1 VRYAELHCR
10 TAFSFLE
17 GASHPEELI
26 ARALE
31 LRLSALAITDRN
43 GLYGVVEARERL
55 CEIAGLDRNE
65 EGRAPLRLLYG
76 SEITVTDEADDA
88 AVLIVADLA
97 GYHRL
102 AAAVT
107 RGRLAAE
114 KGEFRLSFAELVAET
129 EGGAGLF
136 VLAGGPRSA
145 AMRHLARGDTESAGR
160 ALARW
165 RDAFGD
171 RVQVE
176 LVRHLVAGDRER
188 SLAMAS
194 LARELGAPVI
204 ATNDVC
210 FHAPERKPL
219 HDVLRCVEGGFC
231 LADAGRRLLPNA
243 EPHLKSAA
251 DMAALFA
258 DLPDAV
264 ARTAALADAIDFRLS
279 DVRYTYP
286 PPGLPP
292 GETAD
297 GLLAR
302 LAHEGLKR
310 RLGARAEHHAGQ
322 LDKELELIA
331 ELRYAGYFLTMHE
344 VIEVCREKGILC
356 QGRGSAANSLVCYGL
371 GITSVSPDTIDMLF
385 ERFLS
390 RERNEPP
397 DIDLDIEHE
406 RREEVIQHI
415 YGQYGRQH
423 AAMVA
428 EVIRYRFRSAVREAG
443 KALGFTDAELGRM
456 SKFLTHH
463 IEELDRSALAA
474 CGIDPANPNLRSLIG
489 FARAMSGLPRHL
501 SIHVGGFVLSDVP
514 LGRIAPI
521 ENGRMVDRTV
531 IQWAKDDVDAMGMFK
546 LDLLGLGML
555 TVLSRCFAQV
565 RERHGV
571 VLGLET
577 VPERDEPTY
586 EMIRQADTIGVFQIE
601 SRAQMNMLPRLEPGS
616 FYDLVIEVAIVRPGP
631 IQGKMVHPYL
641 RRRRNLEQV
650 EYPHPSMRAI
660 LHRTLGV
667 PLFQEQVMRL
677 AEAVGGYTPGQADQ
691 LRRDM
696 ASWRREG
703 KMPRHRQRLITGMKA
718 NGLTTEF
725 AERVFQQIEGF
736 GSYGFPESH
745 AAAFAHLAYVSA
757 YLKCH
762 YPMEFAVALL
772 NSQPMGFYSPAVI
785 LNDARRHGVRVL
797 RPDVQRSGWDS
808 SIEAIE
814 REPGEPSEQGG
825 GGASAAGLRMGLR
838 LVRGLGEEAGLAIER
853 ARREGGRFRSVE
865 DLAHR
870 ASVPSRA
877 LVPLAAAG
885 ALSSFGD
892 RRQAVWRAAAAAR
905 PHGPLYAGADENAT
919 PPPLPPLDPLEA
931 LSLDAR
937 YASSFPDRHP
947 MELIRDELRRQRVL
961 SAAETIEVE
970 AGRVVDVAGLVI
982 TRQRPESANGA
993 LFLTLEDET
1002 GHVDVSL
1009 SEKVFLR
1016 FQSVVRLSQALR
1028 VRGRITADGRAR
1040 NVSALHITTLRF
1052 ERALRVDAHDFH

>member
-1 VRYAELHCR
+1 MRYAELHCR
-10 TAFSFLE
+10 TGFSFLD

-31 LRLSALAITDRN
+31 LRLAALAITDRN

-55 CEIAGLDRNE
+55 CEIAGLERGD

-76 SEITVTDEADDA
+76 SEMTVTDDGGASGDESDA
-88 AVLIVADLA
+88 AVVIVSDLG

-102 AAAVT
+102 AGAVT

-114 KGEFRLSFAELVAET
+114 KGEFRLSFAELADEL
-129 EGGAGLF
+129 GRGDGLV

-145 AMRHLARGDTESAGR
+145 AMRAVAAGDRAAAARS
-160 ALARW
+160 LARW

-171 RVQVE
+171 RVHFE
-176 LVRHLVAGDRER
+176 LVRHLAQGDHAR
-188 SLAMAS
+188 SLALAQ
-194 LARELGAPVI
+194 LARDLGASAV
-204 ATNDVC
+204 ASNDVC
-210 FHAPERKPL
+210 FHIPARKPL
-219 HDVLRCVEGGFC
+219 HDVMRCVAGGYR
-231 LADAGRRLLPNA
+231 LAEAGRRLLPNA
-243 EPHLKSAA
+243 EPHLKSA
-251 DMAALFA
+251 DEMAALFP
-258 DLPDAV
+258 DMPDAV
-264 ARTAALADAIDFRLS
+264 ARAAAIADAVDFRLC

-286 PPGLPP
+286 PPALPP

-297 GLLAR
+297 SLLAR
-302 LAHEGLKR
+302 LARDGLRR
-310 RLGARAEHHAGQ
+310 RLGARAAGHEAQ
-322 LDKELELIA
+322 LARELDLIA
-331 ELRYAGYFLTMHE
+331 ELRYAGYFLTMWE
-344 VIEVCREKGILC
+344 VIELCREKGILC

-406 RREEVIQHI
+406 RREEIIQHV
-415 YGQYGRQH
+415 YNQYGRHH

-428 EVIRYRFRSAVREAG
+428 EVIRYRFRSSLREAG
-443 KALGFTDAELGRM
+443 KALGFSEAELGRM
-456 SKFLTHH
+456 AKFLTHH
-463 IEELDRSALAA
+463 VEELDRTALAA
-474 CGIDPANPNLRSLIG
+474 CGVDPHNPNLRALVG
-489 FARAMSGLPRHL
+489 FARGMAGMPRHL
-501 SIHVGGFVLSDVP
+501 SIHVGGFILSDVP

-521 ENGRMVDRTV
+521 ENGRMADRTV

-555 TVLSRCFAQV
+555 TVLSKCFSLV

-571 VLGLET
+571 ALGLET
-577 VPERDEPTY
+577 VPEADAATY

-601 SRAQMNMLPRLEPGS
+601 SRAQMNMLPRLEPES

-641 RRRRNLEQV
+641 RRRRGLEAL

-677 AEAVGGYTPGQADQ
+677 AEAVGGYTPGEADQ

-696 ASWRREG
+696 ASWRFEG
-703 KMPRHRQRLITGMKA
+703 KMPRHRERLIAGMQRS
-718 NGLTTEF
+718 GLSLEF
-725 AERVFQQIEGF
+725 AQRVFQQIEGF

-762 YPMEFAVALL
+762 YPLEFAIALL

-785 LNDARRHGVRVL
+785 LNDAKRHGVGLL

-808 SIEAIE
+808 SAEEEAT
-814 REPGEPSEQGG
+814 
-825 GGASAAGLRMGLR
+825 ACLRMGLR
-838 LVRGLGEEAGLAIER
+838 LVRGLGEDVGRAIEK
-853 ARREGGRFRSVE
+853 ARREGGAFTSIE

-870 ASVPSRA
+870 AGVPSRA

-885 ALSSFGD
+885 ALAAFGD
-892 RRQAVWRAAAAAR
+892 RRQAVWRAAAAAH
-905 PHGPLYAGADENAT
+905 PHGPLYAGAADPGA
-919 PPPLPPLDPLEA
+919 PPPLPPLGPLEA
-931 LSLDAR
+931 LSLDAK

-947 MELIRDELRRQRVL
+947 MELIRDDMRRQRIL
-961 SAAETIEVE
+961 SAAEAGQVE
-970 AGRVVDVAGLVI
+970 AGRVVEVAGLVI

-993 LFLTLEDET
+993 LFMTLEDET
-1002 GHVDVSL
+1002 GHVDISL

-1016 FQSVVRLSQALR
+1016 FQNTVRLSHALR
-1028 VRGRITADGRAR
+1028 VRGRMTADGRAR
-1040 NVSALHITTLRF
+1040 NVSALHIAPLRF
-1052 ERALRVDAHDFH
+1052 ERTLRVDAHDFH

>member
-1 VRYAELHCR
+1 MSYAELHCQ

-31 LRLSALAITDRN
+31 IGLSGLAITDRN
-43 GLYGVVEARERL
+43 GLYGIVEARERL
-55 CEIAGLDRNE
+55 CELAGLARSD

-76 SEITVTDEADDA
+76 SEIAVTDDGGDA
-88 AVLIVADLA
+88 AVMIVASLA

-114 KGEFRLSFAELVAET
+114 KGAFSLSFAELAEET
-129 EGGAGLF
+129 AGGGLI

-145 AMRHLARGDTESAGR
+145 AMRHLAGGDR
-160 ALARW
+160 AAAARSLSRW
-165 RDAFGD
+165 RDAFPD
-171 RVQVE
+171 LHVE
-176 LVRHLVAGDRER
+176 LVRHLRSGDRER
-188 SLAMAS
+188 SLAMAE
-194 LARELGAPVI
+194 LAGQIGAPTV
-204 ATNDVC
+204 ASNDVC
-210 FHAPERKPL
+210 FHERSRKRL
-219 HDVLRCVEGGFC
+219 HDVLRCVAGGFR
-231 LADAGRRLLPNA
+231 LAEAGRRLLPNA
-243 EPHLKSAA
+243 EPHLKSGEE
-251 DMAALFA
+251 MAALFA
-258 DLPDAV
+258 DMPDAV
-264 ARTAALADAIDFRLS
+264 ARAAALASSVDFRLT

-286 PPGLPP
+286 PPTLSP

-297 GLLAR
+297 STLAR
-302 LAHEGLKR
+302 LAGDGLRR
-310 RLGARAEHHAGQ
+310 RLGEGAERHRAQ
-322 LDKELELIA
+322 LDKELALIA

-344 VIEVCREKGILC
+344 VVNLCHAKRILC

-371 GITSVSPDTIDMLF
+371 GITSVSPTTIDMLF

-415 YGQYGRQH
+415 YAQYGRQH

-428 EVIRYRFRSAVREAG
+428 EVIRYRFRSAVRDAG

-456 SKFLTHH
+456 AKFLTHH
-463 IEELDRSALAA
+463 VEELDRTALDA
-474 CGIDPANPNLRSLIG
+474 CGIDPANPNLRALLE
-489 FARAMSGLPRHL
+489 FARAMAGLPRHL
-501 SIHVGGFVLSDVP
+501 SIHVGGFILSDVP

-555 TVLSRCFAQV
+555 TVLAKCFALV
-565 RERHGV
+565 RDRHGV
-571 VLGLET
+571 ELGLET
-577 VPERDEPTY
+577 VPEEDAATY

-601 SRAQMNMLPRLEPGS
+601 SRAQMNMLPRLEPEK

-641 RRRRNLEQV
+641 RRRRGEPF
-650 EYPHPSMRAI
+650 EYPHPSLHAI
-660 LHRTLGV
+660 LHRTMGV

-677 AEAVGGYTPGQADQ
+677 AEAVGGYTPGEADQ

-696 ASWRREG
+696 ASWRSEG
-703 KMPRHRQRLITGMKA
+703 KMPRHRARLIAGMRK
-718 NGLTTEF
+718 NGLSVEF

-785 LNDARRHGVRVL
+785 LNDARRHGVGIL

-808 SIEAIE
+808 SIE
-814 REPGEPSEQGG
+814 EPG
-825 GGASAAGLRMGLR
+825 GLRMGLR
-838 LVRGLGEEAGLAIER
+838 LVRNLGEAAGRGIER
-853 ARREGGRFRSVE
+853 ARRDGPFLSVE
-865 DLAHR
+865 DLARR
-870 ASVPSRA
+870 AAVPPRA
-877 LVPLAAAG
+877 MVPLAAAG
-885 ALSSFGD
+885 ALAAFGD
-892 RRQAVWRAAAAAR
+892 RRQAVWRASAAAR
-905 PHGPLYAGADENAT
+905 PHGPLYAGAAEPAP
-919 PPPLPPLDPLEA
+919 PPPLPPIGDLEA
-931 LSLDAR
+931 LALDAR
-937 YASSFPDRHP
+937 YASSFPERHP
-947 MELIRDELRRQRVL
+947 MELIRAEMRRQRVL
-961 SAAETIEVE
+961 SAAEAVTVAAGCIVE
-970 AGRVVDVAGLVI
+970 VAGLVI
-982 TRQRPESANGA
+982 TRQRPESAGGA

-1002 GHVDVSL
+1002 GHVDVAL
-1009 SEKVFLR
+1009 SEKVFHR
-1016 FQSVVRLSQALR
+1016 FQNAVRLSHALR

-1040 NVSALHITTLRF
+1040 NVAALSIVPLRF
-1052 ERALRVDAHDFH
+1052 ERALRVDAHDFR

>member
-1 VRYAELHCR
+1 MRYAELHCR

-31 LRLSALAITDRN
+31 LELAALAITDRN

-55 CEIAGLDRNE
+55 CELAGLERGD

-76 SEITVTDEADDA
+76 SEIDATGGDSAGEADS
-88 AVLIVADLA
+88 AVFLVASLEGYHNLA
-97 GYHRL
+97 G
-102 AAAVT
+102 AIT

-114 KGEFRLSFAELVAET
+114 KGEFRLSFDQLVGET
-129 EGGAGLF
+129 KGGAGLI
-136 VLAGGPRSA
+136 VMAGGPRSE
-145 AMRHLARGDTESAGR
+145 AMRCLGRGDAAGAGR

-165 RDAFGD
+165 REAFGD
-171 RVQVE
+171 RVHVE
-176 LVRHLVAGDRER
+176 LVRHLAHGDRER
-188 SLAMAS
+188 SLV
-194 LARELGAPVI
+194 LAELAGRLGMPVV

-210 FHAPERKPL
+210 FHDRSRKPL
-219 HDVLRCVEGGFC
+219 CDVLRCVAGGFR
-231 LADAGRRLLPNA
+231 LAEAGRRLLANA
-243 EPHLKSAA
+243 EPHLKSGAA
-251 DMAALFA
+251 MAALFA
-258 DLPDAV
+258 DLPEAV
-264 ARTAALADAIDFRLS
+264 ARAAALADAVDFRLT
-279 DVRYTYP
+279 DVRYSYP
-286 PPGLPP
+286 PPRLPP

-297 GLLAR
+297 SMLAGLAR
-302 LAHEGLKR
+302 AGLRR
-310 RLGARAEHHAGQ
+310 RLGARAELHQAR
-322 LDKELELIA
+322 LDGELALIA
-331 ELRYAGYFLTMHE
+331 ELRYAGYFLTMWE
-344 VIEVCREKGILC
+344 VIELCREKGILC

-406 RREEVIQHI
+406 RREEVIQHV
-415 YGQYGRQH
+415 YARYGRDH

-428 EVIRYRFRSAVREAG
+428 EVIRYRFRSAVRDAG

-456 SKFLTHH
+456 AKFLTHH
-463 IEELDRSALAA
+463 VEELDRTALAA
-474 CGIDPANPNLRSLIG
+474 CGVRADNPNLRALIH
-489 FARAMSGLPRHL
+489 FARAMAGMPRHL
-501 SIHVGGFVLSDVP
+501 SIHVGGFILSDLP

-521 ENGRMVDRTV
+521 ENGRMADRTI

-555 TVLSRCFAQV
+555 TVLAKCFAMV
-565 RERHGV
+565 RERHGAAF
-571 VLGLET
+571 GLET
-577 VPERDEPTY
+577 VPDNDRATY
-586 EMIRQADTIGVFQIE
+586 EMIRRADTIGVFQIE
-601 SRAQMNMLPRLEPGS
+601 SRAQMNMLPRLEPEK

-641 RRRRNLEQV
+641 RRRRDEEPV
-650 EYPHPSMRAI
+650 EYPHPRMREI

-696 ASWRREG
+696 ASWRSEG
-703 KMPRHRQRLITGMKA
+703 KMPRHRERLIAGMRE
-718 NGLTTEF
+718 NGLSAEF

-762 YPMEFAVALL
+762 YPLEFAIALL

-808 SIEAIE
+808 SIEE
-814 REPGEPSEQGG
+814 ETSPC
-825 GGASAAGLRMGLR
+825 LRMGLR
-838 LVRGLGEEAGLAIER
+838 LVRGLGEAAGRAIEAAR
-853 ARREGGRFRSVE
+853 AAGPFRSVE
-865 DLAHR
+865 EMAHR
-870 ASVPSRA
+870 AGLPSRV

-885 ALSSFGD
+885 ALSAFGD
-892 RRQAVWRAAAAAR
+892 RRQAVWRASSAAH
-905 PHGPLYAGADENAT
+905 PHGPLYRGVADPAA

-937 YASSFPDRHP
+937 FASSFPDRHP
-947 MELIRDELRRQRVL
+947 MELVRDELRRQRVL
-961 SAAETIEVE
+961 SAAEVAE
-970 AGRVVDVAGLVI
+970 AAPGRVVEVAGLVI
-982 TRQRPESANGA
+982 TRQRPESAAGA

-1002 GHVDVSL
+1002 GHADVAL
-1009 SEKVFLR
+1009 SEKIFLR
-1016 FQSVVRLSQALR
+1016 FQSTVRLCHALR

-1040 NVSALHITTLRF
+1040 NVSALHVEPLRF
-1052 ERALRVDAHDFH
+1052 ERALRVDAHDFR

>member
-1 VRYAELHCR
+1 MSDMRYAELHCR
-10 TAFSFLE
+10 TGFSFLD

-31 LRLSALAITDRN
+31 LQLSALAITDHN
-43 GLYGVVEARERL
+43 GLYGIVEARERL
-55 CEIAGLDRNE
+55 CELAGIDRSE

-76 SEITVTDEADDA
+76 SEMTVTDGDDA
-88 AVLIVADLA
+88 AVVIVSDLG

-114 KGEFRLSFAELVAET
+114 KGEFCLSLAELAAET
-129 EGGAGLF
+129 EGGAGLQ

-145 AMRHLARGDTESAGR
+145 AMRHLVSGDRAAAAR
-160 ALARW
+160 ALGRW

-171 RVQVE
+171 RMQVE
-176 LVRHLVAGDRER
+176 LVRHLAAGDRAR
-188 SLAMAS
+188 SLTMAN
-194 LARELGAPVI
+194 LARELGAPVV

-210 FHAPERKPL
+210 LHVPSRKPL
-219 HDVLRCVEGGFC
+219 HDIMRCVAGGFR
-231 LADAGRRLLPNA
+231 LAEAGRRLLPNA
-243 EPHLKSAA
+243 EPHLKSGA

-264 ARTAALADAIDFRLS
+264 ARAAALADAVDFRLT

-286 PPGLPP
+286 PPSLPP

-297 GLLAR
+297 SLLAR
-302 LAHEGLKR
+302 LAREGLHR
-310 RLGARAEHHAGQ
+310 RLGSRAAGYLAQ
-322 LDKELELIA
+322 LEKELELIA
-331 ELRYAGYFLTMHE
+331 ELHYAGYFLTMWE
-344 VIEVCREKGILC
+344 VVNLCREKRILC

-406 RREEVIQHI
+406 RREEIIQHV
-415 YGQYGRQH
+415 YNQYGRHH
-423 AAMVA
+423 ASMVA

-443 KALGFTDAELGRM
+443 KALGFSEAELGRM

-474 CGIDPANPNLRSLIG
+474 CGIDPDNPNLRALVG
-489 FARAMSGLPRHL
+489 FARGMSGMPRHL
-501 SIHVGGFVLSDVP
+501 SIHVGGFILSDVP

-521 ENGRMVDRTV
+521 ENGRMADRTV

-555 TVLSRCFAQV
+555 TVLSKCFALV
-565 RERHGV
+565 SDLHGV
-571 VLGLET
+571 QLGLET
-577 VPERDEPTY
+577 IPERDAATY

-601 SRAQMNMLPRLEPGS
+601 SRAQMNMLPRLEPES

-641 RRRRNLEQV
+641 RRRRGLETV

-677 AEAVGGYTPGQADQ
+677 AEAVGGYTPGEADQ

-696 ASWRREG
+696 ASWRSEG
-703 KMPRHRQRLITGMKA
+703 KMMRHRRRLIAGMRKS
-718 NGLTTEF
+718 GLSLEF

-785 LNDARRHGVRVL
+785 LNDAKRHGVAVL

-808 SIEAIE
+808 SIEAFE
-814 REPGEPSEQGG
+814 EQ
-825 GGASAAGLRMGLR
+825 AGLRMGLR
-838 LVRGLGEEAGLAIER
+838 LVRGLGEDVGKAIEK
-853 ARREGGRFRSVE
+853 ARSEEGPFHSIE

-870 ASVPSRA
+870 ARVPSRA

-885 ALSSFGD
+885 ALSPDQRNTVRHKAAFGD
-892 RRQAVWRAAAAAR
+892 RRQAMWRAAAAAR
-905 PHGPLYAGADENAT
+905 PHGPLYAGAAEQAE
-919 PPPLPPLDPLEA
+919 PPPLPPVGPLES

-947 MELIRDELRRQRVL
+947 MELIRDQMRSQRIL
-961 SAAETIEVE
+961 SAAELAGVE
-970 AGRVVDVAGLVI
+970 AGRFVEVAGLVI
-982 TRQRPESANGA
+982 TRQRPESAAGA
-993 LFLTLEDET
+993 LFMTLEDET

-1016 FQSVVRLSQALR
+1016 FQNTVRLSQALR

-1040 NVSALHITTLRF
+1040 NVSAQHIAPLRF
-1052 ERALRVDAHDFH
+1052 ERAMRVDAHDFR

>member
-1 VRYAELHCR
+1 MRYAELHCR

-17 GASHPEELI
+17 GASHPEQLI
-26 ARALE
+26 ARALQ

-43 GLYGVVEARERL
+43 GLYGIVEARERL
-55 CEIAGLDRNE
+55 CEIADLERAD

-76 SEITVTDEADDA
+76 SEITVTDETGEDA
-88 AVLIVADLA
+88 AVLIVADLD

-102 AAAVT
+102 ASAIT

-114 KGEFRLSFAELVAET
+114 KGEFRLSFAELAAET
-129 EGGAGLF
+129 GGGAGLH
-136 VLAGGPRSA
+136 VIAGGPRSA
-145 AMRHLARGDTESAGR
+145 AMRHLAAGDEQAAAR

-171 RVQVE
+171 RVHVE
-176 LVRHLVAGDRER
+176 LVRHLVPGDHAR
-188 SLAMAS
+188 SLAMAV
-194 LARELGAPVI
+194 LARRLGAPLV
-204 ATNDVC
+204 ASNDVC
-210 FHAPERKPL
+210 LHDRSRKPL
-219 HDVLRCVEGGFC
+219 HDVLRCVAGGFR
-231 LADAGRRLLPNA
+231 LDQAGRRLLPNA
-243 EPHLKSAA
+243 EPHLKSGAE
-251 DMAALFA
+251 MAALFS

-264 ARTAALADAIDFRLS
+264 ARAAELADAVDFRLT

-286 PPGLPP
+286 PPVLPP

-297 GLLAR
+297 SLLSRLAWDGLRSRLGERADGYRAR
-302 LAHEGLKR
+302 L
-310 RLGARAEHHAGQ
+310 Q
-322 LDKELELIA
+322 KELDLIA
-331 ELRYAGYFLTMHE
+331 ELRYAGYFLTMWE
-344 VIEVCREKGILC
+344 VINLCREKRILC

-406 RREEVIQHI
+406 RREEIIQHV
-415 YGQYGRQH
+415 YNQYGRHH

-443 KALGFTDAELGRM
+443 KALGFSEAELGRM

-463 IEELDRSALAA
+463 IEELDRTALAA
-474 CGIDPANPNLRSLIG
+474 CGIDPHNPNLRSLLR

-501 SIHVGGFVLSDVP
+501 SIHVGGFILSDVP
-514 LGRIAPI
+514 IGRIAPI
-521 ENGRMVDRTV
+521 ENGRMADRTV

-555 TVLSRCFAQV
+555 TVLSKCFALV
-565 RERHGV
+565 RDRHGLS
-571 VLGLET
+571 LGLET
-577 VPERDEPTY
+577 IPEGDAATY

-601 SRAQMNMLPRLEPGS
+601 SRAQMNMLPRLEPDS

-641 RRRRNLEQV
+641 RRRRGLEQV
-650 EYPHPSMRAI
+650 EYPHPSMRSI

-696 ASWRREG
+696 ASWHSEG
-703 KMPRHRQRLITGMKA
+703 KMVRHRERLIPGMLKS
-718 NGLTTEF
+718 GLTLEF

-785 LNDARRHGVRVL
+785 LNDARRHGVGVL
-797 RPDVQRSGWDS
+797 RPDVQSSGWDS
-808 SIEAIE
+808 SIED
-814 REPGEPSEQGG
+814 GEGV
-825 GGASAAGLRMGLR
+825 ASLRMGLR
-838 LVRGLGEEAGLAIER
+838 LVRGLGEDAGVAIEK
-853 ARREGGRFRSVE
+853 ARIEGGRFRSVE

-870 ASVPSRA
+870 AGVPSRA
-877 LVPLAAAG
+877 LVPLAASG
-885 ALSSFGD
+885 ALSPDQRNTVRHKAAFGD
-892 RRQAVWRAAAAAR
+892 RRQAVWRASAAAR
-905 PHGPLYAGADENAT
+905 PHGPLYAGAAEPAP
-919 PPPLPPLDPLEA
+919 PPPLPPVGELEA
-931 LSLDAR
+931 LSLDAK

-947 MELIRDELRRQRVL
+947 MELIRDEMRRQRVL
-961 SAAETIEVE
+961 SAAEAAAARSDSIVE
-970 AGRVVDVAGLVI
+970 VAGLVI

-1009 SEKVFLR
+1009 SEKIFLR
-1016 FQSVVRLSQALR
+1016 FQNVVRLSHALR

-1040 NVSALHITTLRF
+1040 NVSALRLTPLRF